1 MTQVLFHA
9 DSQDSK
15 WLYVVPIAPRKK
27 QVFEAQVEE
36 DEENI
41 DAPNASQEDED
52 GGHEVN
58 NNDEEVEEQQS
69 SINSLYDDEDIDLE
83 IEYAKLIG
91 MDLDIGLY
99 TMRDVIEDKFDEESL
114 PQINDEYL

>member
-1 MTQVLFHA
+1 M
-9 DSQDSK
+9 
-15 WLYVVPIAPRKK
+15 PIAPRKK

-58 NNDEEVEEQQS
+58 NNDDEVEEQQS
-69 SINSLYDDEDIDLE
+69 SNNSYDDEDIDLE
-83 IEYAKLIG
+83 IEYENLIG
-91 MDLDIGLY
+91 MDLDIGLD
-99 TMRDVIEDKFDEESL
+99 TMRDVIEDEFDEESL
-114 PQINDEYL
+114 PQINDEDL